1 MGSGPGRARLVTQAA
16 NGNPRS
22 TEMPIYLV
30 ERNFDDGLRIPMDS
44 AGAQSCRNI
53 VDGNSSLGVTW
64 IHSYVTPD
72 KSTTYCVYDGPT
84 PEAIKLAAE
93 RTGLPVSRV
102 TEVSVLDP
110 YFYH

>member
-1 MGSGPGRARLVTQAA
+1 M
-16 NGNPRS
+16 PR
-22 TEMPIYLV
+22 YLV

-93 RTGLPVSRV
+93 RTGLPVSKV